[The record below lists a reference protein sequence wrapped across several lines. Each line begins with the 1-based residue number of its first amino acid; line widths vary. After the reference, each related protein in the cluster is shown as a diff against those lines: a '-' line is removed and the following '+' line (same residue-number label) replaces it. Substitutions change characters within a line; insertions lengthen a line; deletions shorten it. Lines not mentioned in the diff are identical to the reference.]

1 MNPYATAQQQQ
12 HQPNPYA
19 TQSQQGEYMQQ
30 QQQQYGQQL
39 PQQQYMDPSMQAQQ
53 QQVQQQQV
61 QHQQYQGKWYMLTQK
76 YENGVRRKHNMYD
89 PCTATAFDTTSE
101 ALFCGWGSGR
111 ITTHNLPDLSIHSSY
126 YASDT
131 PILAILSSPLGPVI
145 LSRETLVIYS
155 SGGVPKMKFP
165 TPVRNP
171 NCDPSLSELKL
182 YTCMCFDENMTTLFV
197 GSETEQIHC
206 FDLQYLSTGKSSV
219 RTYDA
224 STPAE
229 TAVTGDKET
238 KSGSDSLAATATTTS
253 LSDVKLST
261 GDKPITCITYG
272 TSRNILCIGKYYT
285 LK

>member
-1 MNPYATAQQQQ
+1 MNPYATAQQQ

-19 TQSQQGEYMQQ
+19 TQSQPGEYMQQ
-30 QQQQYGQQL
+30 QQQQYGQQQQ
-39 PQQQYMDPSMQAQQ
+39 QQQYMDPSMQAQQ
-53 QQVQQQQV
+53 QQVQHQQV

-197 GSETEQIHC
+197 GSETGKNFFYFFNIK
-206 FDLQYLSTGKSSV
+206 YLT
-219 RTYDA
+219 
-224 STPAE
+224 
-229 TAVTGDKET
+229 VTDFFLFFFI
-238 KSGSDSLAATATTTS
+238 LAW
-253 LSDVKLST
+253 
-261 GDKPITCITYG
+261 IF
-272 TSRNILCIGKYYT
+272 KYFFFT
-285 LK
+285 